1 MYSSQDAAYKRSL
14 FCEKHPVILHIC
26 DHLLSNSSLLSTWLH
41 VYSTQQSF
49 TCYIN
54 GYEASLTERGVLGF
68 VNETICALSDNL
80 QITEDIYTAFT
91 PRCGLPLFNTS
102 LAQPEGKKKA
112 LKSQQKLHTP
122 FRYQVSMNDEFYELV
137 LKMHFALWCNCFQ
150 KSCGLYKA
158 RESFEKL
165 AFSVFALTQGVY
177 LKFFSSTEPTC
188 CASADWYLFWAETSD
203 LAYLCSFWSCSFQ
216 RITQL
221 RLGDLHPFESTTRF
235 SHVKDL

>member
-14 FCEKHPVILHIC
+14 FCEKHPVILCIC

-102 LAQPEGKKKA
+102 LAQPEGEKK
-112 LKSQQKLHTP
+112 
-122 FRYQVSMNDEFYELV
+122 
-137 LKMHFALWCNCFQ
+137 
-150 KSCGLYKA
+150 G
-158 RESFEKL
+158 FEK
-165 AFSVFALTQGVY
+165 
-177 LKFFSSTEPTC
+177 
-188 CASADWYLFWAETSD
+188 SAKTSH
-203 LAYLCSFWSCSFQ
+203 SFQ
-216 RITQL
+216 IPSQHEWRVLWACSKNAFCIMVQL
-221 RLGDLHPFESTTRF
+221 LSEVMWSL
-235 SHVKDL
+235 